1 MSETS
6 EPQGVI
12 AIATSPSGYVM
23 AVAHDFGF
31 GPAAG
36 FKQHKQQ
43 MMRARARLYRAIVHT
58 YCSDALTKAL
68 DEYTIERMAGDL
80 FAEKGGHRITWRAIG
95 YPDDITQEIEGR

>member
-1 MSETS
+1 MTDLS

-12 AIATSPSGYVM
+12 AIATSPTGHVM
-23 AVAHDFGF
+23 AVAHDFGL

-43 MMRARARLYRAIVHT
+43 IMRARARLYRAIVHT
-58 YCSDALTKAL
+58 YCSTALSSAL

-80 FAEKGGHRITWRAIG
+80 FSEKGGHRITWRAIG
-95 YPDDITQEIEGR
+95 YPEDITREIEAR